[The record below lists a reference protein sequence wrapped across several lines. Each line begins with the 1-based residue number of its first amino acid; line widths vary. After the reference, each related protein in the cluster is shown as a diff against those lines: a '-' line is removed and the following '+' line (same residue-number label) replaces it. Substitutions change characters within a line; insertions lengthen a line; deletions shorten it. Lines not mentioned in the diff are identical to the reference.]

1 MNTLDSH
8 WFGGTFPFFSTLR
21 CIQVLR
27 VRGKNGLK
35 LKPWQSW
42 KGNEACWQSHL
53 CQHFEHDAH
62 IMPWISHQRFIIH
75 PRSFFLCQDIS
86 WAQLKPWPWEV
97 WFLKPGI
104 FGKAALKQPSLGKK
118 CCDAVVPFEK
128 NIGSWMILLWSLSIT
143 WSSFAKRPNA
153 FYSKIICQAKSRR
166 NWLWWMLLLKKKH
179 LKIKPC
185 ECPCTGRT
193 LFER

>member
-42 KGNEACWQSHL
+42 KANEACWQSHL

-75 PRSFFLCQDIS
+75 PRSFFCARIS
-86 WAQLKPWPWEV
+86 LEALGGVSGFWSLE
-97 WFLKPGI
+97 
-104 FGKAALKQPSLGKK
+104 FGKAALHHWGKNAAMPW
-118 CCDAVVPFEK
+118 C
-128 NIGSWMILLWSLSIT
+128 LLKKTSQLDDSCLSLSIT